1 MDAFIGGICGSKLT
15 VIKATYRMQIFD
27 LSAVTQFILLFRKQY
42 WKSKIMVMNNK
53 GTNAYTIRNFRRVEK
68 NAYTRIACV
77 HFASALFAY
86 LRAALYKQCYGLCIR
101 VKYMRFP
108 AVSVIKYRVLH
119 SCDTHTFLHESHMR
133 NIKSTSSNFR
143 PCLLTDQL
151 TLTI

>member
-53 GTNAYTIRNFRRVEK
+53 GTNAYTIRNFRRVKK

-86 LRAALYKQCYGLCIR
+86 LRAAL
-101 VKYMRFP
+101 
-108 AVSVIKYRVLH
+108 
-119 SCDTHTFLHESHMR
+119 
-133 NIKSTSSNFR
+133 
-143 PCLLTDQL
+143 
-151 TLTI
+151 